1 MHHSFHENRNCLTCY
16 SEVSN
21 FLIVFSNCSLQVNGA
36 FWISCKD
43 CLPGDRELHNIGGA
57 YFATFHKRSYCL
69 NSYTL
74 MSCAN
79 KWPRCSSEHAFY
91 RLSGGRA
98 GVAVCTFF
106 PSTSQNSSL
115 FFCGTQS
122 AGTWQCVAAAPTWK
136 RVMLSELW
144 PMSWLLA
151 SQSRS
156 EASAFTG
163 IFMPNQSISYDY
175 EPSRKRWLQ

>member
-115 FFCGTQS
+115 FLWHSECRHM
-122 AGTWQCVAAAPTWK
+122 AVCVSSSHLEACHAKWTVAH
-136 RVMLSELW
+136 ELTSGESIKVW
-144 PMSWLLA
+144 GKCLHRHLYAKPEHFLWLW
-151 SQSRS
+151 
-156 EASAFTG
+156 T
-163 IFMPNQSISYDY
+163 I
-175 EPSRKRWLQ
+175 